1 MTIPTAP
8 PAPAPA
14 RPAAAALS
22 GLLRSALGSPARS
35 DAPNP
40 VAAFLALHPALTAY
54 LGAVAGRIEHVVHL
68 GQELRLARPDLL
80 ASSPLESLPLGSG
93 SSTSVSCRLREVRP
107 DPRGTVV
114 TVDSILLTAAGE
126 EIASGVSTVLLGGV
140 DPDTLRP
147 HLDGA
152 GRPAAAP
159 AARPLPGAPVAD
171 ATIRV
176 SAVFSSLYAGVSGDD
191 NPIHVDA
198 EAARAAGFDGP
209 IAHGMSV
216 VALALEVAADAVL
229 DGDLSR
235 IRSLGVRFSAPVLCD
250 SELAVE
256 VVPAEDPAVLVLRA
270 RTAEGPALKAAWI
283 GIAPTLERS
292 GS

>member
-14 RPAAAALS
+14 RSAAAAALS
-22 GLLRSALGSPARS
+22 GLLRSALGGPARS

-40 VAAFLALHPALTAY
+40 VAAFLAMHPALTAY

-68 GQELRLARPDLL
+68 GQELRLTRPDLL
-80 ASSPLESLPLGSG
+80 ASPPPASALEPAAA
-93 SSTSVSCRLREVRP
+93 TAVRCRLREVRP
-107 DPRGTVV
+107 DPRGAVV
-114 TVDSILLTAAGE
+114 VVDSVLLTAAGE

-140 DPDTLRP
+140 DPDALRP
-147 HLDGA
+147 HLDGT
-152 GRPAAAP
+152 GRPPAAP
-159 AARPLPGAPVAD
+159 AARPLAGAPVAD

-229 DGDLSR
+229 DGDPSR

-283 GIAPTLERS
+283 GIAPALERS